1 MLCGSFVCDGVPM
14 LRIGGGVV
22 ISGEDTKLGFD
33 SECQTIALPCFVVEN
48 VL

>member
-22 ISGEDTKLGFD
+22 ISGEGAKLEVD
-33 SECQTIALPCFVVEN
+33 SGCQTIALPRFVVEN